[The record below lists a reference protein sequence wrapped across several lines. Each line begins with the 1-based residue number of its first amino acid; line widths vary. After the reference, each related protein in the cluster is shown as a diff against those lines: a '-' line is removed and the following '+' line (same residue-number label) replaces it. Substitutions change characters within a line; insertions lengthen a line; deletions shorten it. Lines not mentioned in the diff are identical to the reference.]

1 VNAGRTLQPG
11 PWLKT
16 PGWRGGAF
24 LIGLTVLVLFVDWI
38 TGDLFD
44 VGWWGRPLLVVFL
57 GFLLSVP
64 YGWAWMHGKA
74 PPPPKPAVVVPQ
86 AAVQAGESGNTYV
99 VVGPDNAVTRP
110 GLARRARDLGA
121 IGWFFYTVF
130 WRWPLVIGDA
140 ILTMVWRGIVR
151 ISGVNGGPR
160 VQDLSPRQLEGV
172 EHPQDIPPPDRE
184 RF

>member
-1 VNAGRTLQPG
+1 MNPERTLQPG

-24 LIGLTVLVLFVDWI
+24 LIGLTVLVLFADWI

-44 VGWWGRPLLVVFL
+44 VGWWGRPTLVVIL

-74 PPPPKPAVVVPQ
+74 PLPPTPAVLVPQ
-86 AAVQAGESGNTYV
+86 AAVQGDERGNTYV
-99 VVGPDNAVTRP
+99 LVGPDRAVTRP
-110 GLARRARDLGA
+110 GLGRRSRDLGA
-121 IGWFFYTVF
+121 IGWLFYTVF

-140 ILTMVWRGIVR
+140 VLTVVWRGIVR
-151 ISGVNGGPR
+151 VFGANGGPR
-160 VQDLSPRQLEGV
+160 VEDVSARQQEVDYPEDLS
-172 EHPQDIPPPDRE
+172 PPDRE